1 MRNETPIVGKAAS
14 SGAMAC
20 PWRLLALSLAFVLA
34 GVAPSGAQVTKHGTL
49 QWIRGTCDRALED
62 NIRQAIAKR
71 GKTVAEVCSCTAD
84 DLWRKFPSTEYWHS
98 ETTPYDWNKVV
109 EAFPLSVAKCAVE

>member
-1 MRNETPIVGKAAS
+1 MRNETQIVGKAVS
-14 SGAMAC
+14 SGAISR
-20 PWRLLALSLAFVLA
+20 PLRLFALSVAFALA
-34 GVAPSGAQVTKHGTL
+34 GFAPSGAQVTKHGTL
-49 QWIRGTCDRALED
+49 QWIMGACDRALED

-71 GKTVAEVCSCTAD
+71 GKTVAEVCNCTAD